1 MSAPPQA
8 APLISA
14 DGAWV
19 APSGRAEW
27 FAGAGGLR
35 LRAALF
41 PAEHPVGSVVL
52 SGGRTEFIEK
62 YLEVIGELVVRGF
75 TVLTHDWRGQGLSQR
90 LVGDR
95 LKGCADGFDDFISD
109 HGALL
114 TTFEDRLPRP
124 WIAVSHSMGACLTL
138 TAIAQGETRF
148 SAAVL
153 SAPMLGLK
161 VGRSPLAA
169 LLAKVMTGLGFG
181 RRYLGWP
188 PPHPLAA
195 DFEANRLT
203 HDSERYA
210 RCQALLRACPDLALG
225 GVTWGWLN
233 SAFDAIAWLRRAP
246 ALEHL
251 KAPITL
257 VAAECDTLV
266 DNAAVE
272 AIARRLPNGRYRL
285 VPGARHELMME
296 TDEIRGVF
304 LEEFDML
311 AGTLAPQSGERAG

>member
-8 APLISA
+8 APLISG
-14 DGAWV
+14 DGAP
-19 APSGRAEW
+19 APPEGRAEW

-41 PAEHPVGSVVL
+41 RAEHPVGSVVL

-62 YLEVIGELVVRGF
+62 YWEVIGELVARGF

-90 LVGDR
+90 LTNDR
-95 LKGCADGFDDFISD
+95 LKGCADGFDDFIAD

-114 TTFEDRLPRP
+114 AAFEDRLPRP
-124 WIAVSHSMGACLTL
+124 WIALSHSMGACLTL
-138 TAIAQGETRF
+138 TAIARGETRF

-161 VGRSPLAA
+161 VGRSPLAP
-169 LLAKVMTGLGFG
+169 LLARVMRGLGLG
-181 RRYLGWP
+181 RRYLGLP

-195 DFEANRLT
+195 DFEANHLT
-203 HDSERYA
+203 HDRARYA
-210 RCQALLRACPDLALG
+210 RCQSLLRTCPDLALG

-233 SAFDAIAWLRRAP
+233 SAFSAIAWLRRSP
-246 ALEHL
+246 ALERL
-251 KAPITL
+251 KLPITL

-266 DNAAVE
+266 DNVAVE

-296 TDEIRGVF
+296 TDDIRGVF
-304 LEEFDML
+304 FREFDAL
-311 AGTLAPQSGERAG
+311 AEGLSNPPAS